1 MILTPEQIEAVKQGE
16 AVRLLADEVSAEVI
30 VLRAD
35 LYEKMVYDDSEWTTD
50 EMRALAAR
58 TFEDADSAGP
68 IP

>member
-35 LYEKMVYDDSEWTTD
+35 LYEKMVYDDSEWTAE
-50 EMRALAAR
+50 EMRSLA
-58 TFEDADSAGP
+58 EQSLVDADSAGP